1 MFDPVFRPFG
11 NMARENGLI
20 IAIDGPAAS
29 GKSTTARLV
38 AVELGYTY
46 IDTGA
51 MYRAVTLAVLLHGLD
66 PGDEE
71 AVTSLARDLTISF
84 EPRPEGGNRTILD
97 GVDVS
102 EQIRHPEVA
111 ANVSQVSAW
120 RGVRE
125 AMVSLQRKI
134 AGSGGYVLD
143 GRDIGTVVF
152 PDADL
157 KIFLVAD
164 IEHRARRRLNDLT
177 ASGIRTELESVA
189 DDLQTRDRK
198 DSTRSES
205 PLRPAEDAIHIDTSG
220 LSIAEQVDEV
230 AELARAIE
238 KGMERPG

>member
-1 MFDPVFRPFG
+1 
-11 NMARENGLI
+11 MARENGLI

-51 MYRAVTLAVLLHGLD
+51 MYRAVTLAALQQGLD

-71 AVTSLARDLTISF
+71 GITSLARNLSISF
-84 EPRPEGGNRTILD
+84 EPRPDGGNRTLLD

-102 EQIRHPEVA
+102 EKIRHPDVA
-111 ANVSQVSAW
+111 ANVSQVSSW

-125 AMVSLQRKI
+125 AMVALQRKI
-134 AGSGGYVLD
+134 AGRGGCVLD

-152 PDADL
+152 PDAEL

-164 IEHRARRRLNDLT
+164 IEQRARRRLNDLK

-205 PLRPAEDAIHIDTSG
+205 PLRAAEDAIHIDTSG

-230 AELARAIE
+230 ADLARTIE
-238 KGMERPG
+238 KGMERPGSIRTGLQE